1 MSARTPKASH
11 PWRKAIREHVYI
23 ANLRNRRDAIE
34 ESIKHLKAELAEVKK
49 KLEEVGK

>member
-1 MSARTPKASH
+1 MSARTPRADH
-11 PWRKAIREHVYI
+11 PWRKQIREHVYV

-49 KLEEVGK
+49 KLAEVDK